1 MLLDVL
7 STTSVLRPVLAIL
20 IVSLIVR
27 VIRNKYGYGIDSIP
41 GPFLASCSDLWRLY
55 VVSRRHPH
63 TVHQRLH
70 RKYGELVR
78 LGPNCVSV
86 SDPEVI
92 KTVYG
97 INAGFNKSDFY
108 IVQQPITKD
117 GTSLEGIF
125 STTNEKYHA
134 KLRKA
139 VSSAYAMSTLV
150 QFEPFVDSTTT
161 VFLRELSNRFADRTG
176 EAGICDFGT
185 WLQYYAFDVIGE
197 LTYSRRLGFVEQ
209 GVDVSN
215 IIHDNEKMLDYVS
228 IVGQMPFLHWVFLKN
243 PIRVLLSRLG
253 LFDSSV
259 PAVAFAKR
267 CIDDR
272 LHPRKHTTHT
282 DGDDSATKKR
292 DFLARF
298 IEARQ
303 KDPNFMTNDR
313 ILALTTANM
322 FAGSDTTAI
331 TLRAV
336 FDNLLRKPHC
346 LRRLLQELEEQHNR
360 GNLKRGDG
368 LVDWTEVHDLPY
380 LSAVIKEALRF
391 HPAAGLPLERI
402 VPSGGTTVKGT
413 YIPAGT
419 IVGCSA
425 WTLHQSSAIFG
436 ESPDQYRPERWID
449 VSKDKLA
456 EMNNSLFSF
465 GAGARTC
472 IGRNISMLEMY
483 KLVPAVLKKFELQL
497 VEPAEPLRLHNA
509 WFVKQRGM
517 NRLLMDILYPSEH
530 LTSTEASDAQSTPH
544 KRACSECAR
553 KKTKC
558 DMRRPVCSLCKRI
571 GARCEYPQYQRRRT
585 HRVRRSCHSHA
596 ESAAPVEE
604 PAQCQYPIQISAQL
618 EQSHLYTPPSMS
630 SGDWLIPSGEIFL
643 NVPSCQSRSLDEVM
657 PNLPQASDSDGGQ
670 FGLTNELNGH
680 EDSGHSNSL
689 TFDPF
694 ASLNFL
700 GNQDMSDMTDNRN
713 PSATIH
719 PLTPPNC
726 RSGLT
731 SLEISAE
738 TADHLL
744 ELYFEKVQ
752 PMLPLLH
759 RPKILAEF
767 LTRNPSDELRHQDL
781 DFESALLLNS
791 MFALSARFSER
802 GQSRSCDPLL
812 RGEQFAKAAQ
822 ALYDSRQQDPDEPPL
837 SMRYLQGFILVTFY
851 RMTVR
856 PSYQAW
862 IGIGICSRLAHALS
876 IHEVDRNTEPHQR
889 PTAQDWVDREEKRRA
904 WWIIYEMDNFASYIS
919 GRPFS
924 IDSSRADV
932 LLPISDAAWFE
943 CHPAPSGFI
952 STKGVATAW
961 RSLVDS
967 GNQDAYA
974 WFLISSYL
982 CRIAQEEA
990 DKRHPTPAGLSIV
1003 QSAIQ
1008 CFLLSLPPCLR
1019 LSRQGFRSHSFRDA
1033 NWVGS
1038 IHLLIDSAQ
1047 LTIALAVRKQD
1058 LLPQYGESYPRNQ
1071 HRPSNGFP
1079 TTGPRASNS
1088 TTLTDLEC
1096 YGQLSG
1102 KNRLH
1107 GMRVWSAD
1115 DVHCVNPFM
1124 SVALVAPAA
1133 VHFAAGVAAAWEQDG
1148 TEEALSELE
1157 GAMIEMVLN
1166 RIAEYWGIGTFCR
1179 DLLQAL
1185 KASDPMDVIRVLGL
1199 KVTWVKNI
1207 VLRSNALR
1215 SRAGIPA
1222 CELNCRSLFKPA
1234 SSSSMF
1240 STPPEWRT
1248 CVKRAFREARARA
1261 LVRNKALGAD
1271 GRNELAISDDWLTMA
1286 EKRRAPYYG
1295 LTEGFNASTDSF
1307 VSVDQR
1313 HLESPRGLLQE
1324 RGLEDLFSDHVLQ
1337 VLALCWNRLDSWPDT
1352 G

>member
-1 MLLDVL
+1 MLLDTL
-7 STTSVLRPVLAIL
+7 STTSGLCPVVTVL
-20 IVSLIVR
+20 IVALIAR
-27 VIRNKYGYGIDSIP
+27 IIHNKYRHGIDSIP
-41 GPFLASCSDLWRLY
+41 GPLLASYSDLWRLY

-63 TVHQRLH
+63 TVHQKLH

-86 SDPEVI
+86 SDPDVI

-97 INAGFNKSDFY
+97 INAGFNKSEFY
-108 IVQQPITKD
+108 IIQQPITKD

-139 VSSAYAMSTLV
+139 VSSAYAMSTLI

-197 LTYSRRLGFVEQ
+197 LTYSRRLGFIEQ
-209 GVDVSN
+209 GIDVNN

-228 IVGQMPFLHWVFLKN
+228 IVGQMPILHWVFLKN

-253 LFDSSV
+253 LIDSSV

-272 LHPRKHTTHT
+272 LHSQKHTTHT
-282 DGDDSATKKR
+282 GDDDSANKKR
-292 DFLARF
+292 DFLTRF

-303 KDPNFMTNDR
+303 KDPDFMTTDR

-336 FDNLLRKPHC
+336 FDNLLRKPSF
-346 LRRLLQELEEQHNR
+346 LRRLLQELEEQDNR
-360 GNLKRGDG
+360 GNLKRGNG
-368 LVDWTEVHDLPY
+368 LVDWTEVRDLPY

-436 ESPDQYRPERWID
+436 ESPEQYRPERWID
-449 VSKDKLA
+449 VSKHKLA
-456 EMNNSLFSF
+456 EMNNCLFSF

-497 VEPAEPLRLHNA
+497 IDPAEPLRLHNA

-517 NRLLMDILYPSEH
+517 NICSYQRLLMDILYPSEH
-530 LTSTEASDAQSTPH
+530 LTSTEASDAHSTPH

-558 DMRRPVCSLCKRI
+558 DMRRPVCSLCTRI

-585 HRVRRSCHSHA
+585 HRVRQSCYNHA
-596 ESAAPVEE
+596 GSAASVEE

-618 EQSHLYTPPSMS
+618 EQSHVYTPPSMS
-630 SGDWLIPSGEIFL
+630 SGDWLIPSGEMFL
-643 NVPSCQSRSLDEVM
+643 NVPSCQSRSLDEAM
-657 PNLPQASDSDGGQ
+657 PNLPQASDSDNGQ

-680 EDSGHSNSL
+680 EDSGHFNSL
-689 TFDPF
+689 AFDPF
-694 ASLNFL
+694 ATLNFL
-700 GNQDMSDMTDNRN
+700 GKEQMSGVTDNRN
-713 PSATIH
+713 PSATTH
-719 PLTPPNC
+719 PLTPPN
-726 RSGLT
+726 RHSGLT
-731 SLEISAE
+731 SLDISAE
-738 TADHLL
+738 TANHLL

-752 PMLPLLH
+752 PLLPLLH

-767 LTRNPSDELRHQDL
+767 STRNPSDELCHQDL
-781 DFESALLLNS
+781 DYESALLLNS

-802 GQSRSCDPLL
+802 GQSRSCEPLL

-837 SMRYLQGFILVTFY
+837 SMRYLQGCILVTFY

-876 IHEVDRNTEPHQR
+876 IHEVDRDTGTHQG
-889 PTAQDWVDREEKRRA
+889 PTAQDWVDSEEKRRA

-924 IDSSRADV
+924 IDSSHADV
-932 LLPISDAAWFE
+932 LLPVSDAAWFE
-943 CHPAPSGFI
+943 LHPAPSGFI

-967 GNQDAYA
+967 GNQDPYA

-990 DKRHPTPAGLSIV
+990 DKRHRAPAGLSIV
-1003 QSAIQ
+1003 QSVIQ
-1008 CFLLSLPPCLR
+1008 CFLLSLPPRLR
-1019 LSRQGFRSHSFRDA
+1019 LLRQEFGPHSFRDA

-1047 LTIALAVRKQD
+1047 LTIALAARKGD
-1058 LLPQYGESYPRNQ
+1058 LPPQYGESYPRNQ
-1071 HRPSNGFP
+1071 RRPSNGFT

-1088 TTLTDLEC
+1088 TTLTDFEC

-1115 DVHCVNPFM
+1115 DVHYVNPFM

-1133 VHFAAGVAAAWEQDG
+1133 MHFAASASAAWEQDG

-1166 RIAEYWGIGTFCR
+1166 RIAEYWGIGIFCR
-1179 DLLQAL
+1179 GKVWPFSWWSRLTRGYYKDLLQAL
-1185 KASDPMDVIRVLGL
+1185 KASDPMDVIRVRGL
-1199 KVTWVKNI
+1199 KITWVRNI

-1222 CELNCRSLFKPA
+1222 CEL
-1234 SSSSMF
+1234 
-1240 STPPEWRT
+1240 
-1248 CVKRAFREARARA
+1248 
-1261 LVRNKALGAD
+1261 
-1271 GRNELAISDDWLTMA
+1271 
-1286 EKRRAPYYG
+1286 
-1295 LTEGFNASTDSF
+1295 
-1307 VSVDQR
+1307 
-1313 HLESPRGLLQE
+1313 
-1324 RGLEDLFSDHVLQ
+1324 
-1337 VLALCWNRLDSWPDT
+1337 
-1352 G
+1352 